1 MNYNEYSFDTQHYYD
16 ARPQRAADFRKRAKR
31 ALKGFWWK
39 AMLVTL
45 IASFFG
51 GIATGGMS
59 YSFNFGSPAYTED
72 EFEED
77 IVTDTPEEIEEIVL
91 TREEAKEMEAALAA
105 GDFTVLSKLSAGESE
120 EDEMFTFILSF
131 LGIIF
136 AVCMVAGIALNLFV
150 TSPIQV
156 GYQRFQ
162 LSVIDGRTSDIRVGT
177 LFRYFSSGYGKSI
190 ALNFCHSFILNL
202 TLLPMYAGMVFGG
215 MELIKSI
222 PWLYTD
228 DVTAFAIGILSFVG
242 FTLLGSLVSMLIS
255 LPVSYAYSMAHIIMA
270 DYPGMGAIACLRASR
285 RMMRGNKWRL
295 FCLDFSFIG
304 WALLGCCIPVIGPA
318 MVIAYNS
325 AARAAFYDEISDRQV
340 PADVEFPSL
349 DFDDYVID

>member
-1 MNYNEYSFDTQHYYD
+1 MNYNEYSFDAQNYHD
-16 ARPQRAADFRKRAKR
+16 ARPQRAADFRKRAKS

-51 GIATGGMS
+51 GIAMGGA
-59 YSFNFGSPAYTED
+59 SFNYNFGVDEPVYDEG
-72 EFEED
+72 EFEEVAPD
-77 IVTDTPEEIEEIVL
+77 VEDVEEIIL
-91 TREEAKEMEAALAA
+91 TRDEAKEMEAALAK
-105 GDFTVLSKLSAGESE
+105 GDFTVLSKLTADEE
-120 EDEMFTFILSF
+120 EDTMLTFMLSF
-131 LGIIF
+131 FGIIF
-136 AVCMVAGIALNLFV
+136 AIGMVAGIALNLFV

-177 LFRYFSSGYGKSI
+177 LFRYFGTGYGKSI
-190 ALNFCHSFILNL
+190 ALNFCHSFLLNL

-215 MELIKSI
+215 MKLIASI

-228 DVTAFAIGILSFVG
+228 DITAFAIGLVSFFG
-242 FTLLGSLVSMLIS
+242 FTMLGALVSMCIS

-285 RMMRGNKWRL
+285 RMMKGNKWRL

-304 WALLGCCIPVIGPA
+304 WMLLGCCVPVIGPA
-318 MVIAYNS
+318 MVTAYNY
-325 AARAAFYDEISDRQV
+325 AARAAFYDEISDRQA